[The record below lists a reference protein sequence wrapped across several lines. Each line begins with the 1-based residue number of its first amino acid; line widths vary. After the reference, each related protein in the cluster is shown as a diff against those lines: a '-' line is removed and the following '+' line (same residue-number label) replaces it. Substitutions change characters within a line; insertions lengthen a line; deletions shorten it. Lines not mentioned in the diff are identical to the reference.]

1 LETTSKAN
9 NRSIVL
15 TQVAN
20 SKGTEWMV
28 HSYNKWQQRYPLS
41 VTTEK
46 SPSSFMRLAGK
57 LAQKENQLNSAMA
70 LSFRTIV
77 IILGVILS
85 LKSR

>member
-1 LETTSKAN
+1 M
-9 NRSIVL
+9 
-15 TQVAN
+15 TQVTN

-28 HSYNKWQQRYPLS
+28 HSYNEWQRRSPLPA
-41 VTTEK
+41 TPQK
-46 SPSSFMRLAGK
+46 STSSFLQIVSK

-85 LKSR
+85 FKSR